1 MAEEDLELFSR
12 QLSRETHQSI
22 EATTRLRN
30 RTKRAESKSY
40 ASSTIYGQSLLKNYV
55 GIISKS
61 LDSRLQ
67 YLRKGG
73 GAVDA
78 ATVYQHLKN
87 ADMQVVTVITMKVCL
102 DVLGKDIKPQ
112 LADLT
117 IAIGKAIETEL
128 RLNYYFAQDKDLYKH
143 ITHSFHSAT
152 GTRQK
157 ATVYRLHFNRENIV
171 WPTWS
176 RETTHKIGSWS
187 LDCLCRA
194 TNWITK
200 ETIPVGK
207 RKSRTVMRYSQEFL
221 GLKDSIIHRAEN
233 LAFCRWPMVCK
244 PIEWT
249 NDQKGGYLTEEIRN
263 GNSLVRYKGPLQG
276 GKQGELPI
284 QFLNNLQNQEYC
296 INLFVYNVARHCFDT
311 FKSIGKFKRAEAKQ
325 PPAKLEGEP
334 TKEELKAHKKQRR
347 QIEDYNA
354 QIEQKNYR
362 TTEVMYVAEKYK
374 DEKRFYVP
382 WSFGYRGRVY
392 PLVDTLS
399 PQGTDF
405 DKALLYFYQ
414 EGPIDEYWLAFQ
426 VATTYGLDKET
437 YNHRYEWVKQNIPLI
452 TQVATDPIGNMSL
465 WEDTEEPWCFI
476 ASCFEYWSCC
486 IAKTKTTSGLPC
498 GIDATQSGIQHL
510 SALTLDA
517 TAAELV
523 NVLPTD
529 KPADGYRTVAEHSIK
544 YLQDKTLA
552 QYIDRKVTK
561 RTTMTLC
568 YGVTAHSARAYIRE
582 ALMEKGVDLSIPGR
596 LTDIT
601 KAIYECAIPEVFP
614 GPVDVMKWFQQ
625 CARKIME
632 TQDSIQWTTP
642 SGFIVRQDLRKSLSK
657 RVQTRLMGA
666 VIDCKIGN
674 GWGGPDNKH
683 HVSALSPNVVHSY
696 DASLLH
702 FTFAE
707 WDKPFTVIHDCVL
720 GRSCDMEQMSKDI
733 RMHFVEMYKE
743 PILEDWAKQVGVDVP
758 LSLIKG
764 TLDINKVNNALYFF
778 C

>member
-1 MAEEDLELFSR
+1 MQENDLELFSR
-12 QLSRETHQSI
+12 QLARETHQSD

-30 RTKRAESKSY
+30 RTKKAENKSY

-55 GIISKS
+55 GVISKS
-61 LDSRLQ
+61 LLNRLQ

-78 ATVYQHLKN
+78 ATVYKHLKDT
-87 ADMQVVTVITMKVCL
+87 DMKVITVITMKVCL
-102 DVLGKDIKPQ
+102 DVLGKEIKPQ

-117 IAIGKAIETEL
+117 ISIGKAIETEL
-128 RLNYYFAQDKDLYKH
+128 RLDYYYKKDKKLFDL
-143 ITHSFHSAT
+143 ITHKFHPST

-157 ATVYRLHFNRENIV
+157 ATVYRLRFNRENIT

-176 RETTHKIGSWS
+176 RETAHKIGSWS
-187 LDCLCRA
+187 LDCLCTA

-207 RKSRTVMRYSQEFL
+207 RRSRTVMRYSQEFL
-221 GLKDSIIHRAEN
+221 GLKGSIINQAEE
-233 LAFCRWPMVCK
+233 LAFCRWPMLCK
-244 PIEWT
+244 PIPHSNEEP
-249 NDQKGGYLTEEIRN
+249 GGYLTQGIRN
-263 GNSLVRYKGPLQG
+263 ISPMVRAKGPLQG
-276 GKQGELPI
+276 GKQGELCI
-284 QFLNNLQNQEYC
+284 QFLNNLQNQAYC
-296 INLFVYNVARHCFDT
+296 LNLSVFSVAQTCFDT
-311 FKSIGKFKRAEAKQ
+311 FKCIGKFKRAEAKQ
-325 PPAKLEGEP
+325 PPAKPEGEL
-334 TKEELKAHKKQRR
+334 TDEQLKDYKKSRR
-347 QIEDYNA
+347 IIEDYNA

-374 DEKRFYVP
+374 DEKFFYVP
-382 WSFGYRGRVY
+382 WNFGYRGRVY

-405 DKALLYFYQ
+405 DKALLYFYN
-414 EGPIDEYWLAFQ
+414 EGPINEYYLAFQ
-426 VATTYGLDKET
+426 VATTFGKDKDT
-437 YNHRYEWVKQNIPLI
+437 YQNRYKWVHENIPLI
-452 TQVATDPIGNMSL
+452 SQIATDPIGNISL
-465 WEDTEEPWCFI
+465 WEDTEEPWCFM
-476 ASCFEYWSCC
+476 ASCCEYYCCC
-486 IAKTKTTSGLPC
+486 IAKTKTTSGLC
-498 GIDATQSGIQHL
+498 IGIDATQSGIQHL

-517 TAAELV
+517 TAAKLV

-529 KPADGYRTVAEHSIK
+529 IPADGYRTVAEHSHK
-544 YLQDKTLA
+544 YLKDKSLIK
-552 QYIDRKVTK
+552 YIDRKVTK

-596 LTDIT
+596 LTEIT
-601 KAIYECAIPEVFP
+601 KAIYQSAIPEVFP
-614 GPVDVMKWFQQ
+614 GPVEIMKWFQK
-625 CARKIME
+625 CAKQIME

-642 SGFIVRQDLRKSLSK
+642 SGFIVRQDLQKSTSK
-657 RVQTRLMGA
+657 RVQTRLMGS

-674 GWGGPDNKH
+674 GWDGPDIQH
-683 HVSALSPNVVHSY
+683 HVSALAPNVTHSM

-702 FTFAE
+702 FCFAE

-720 GRSCDMEQMSKDI
+720 GRSCDMEQMAKDI

-743 PILEDWAKQVGVDVP
+743 PILEDWANQVGVEVP

-764 TLDINKVNNALYFF
+764 TLDINKVNEALYFF

>member
-1 MAEEDLELFSR
+1 MDTEDLELFSR
-12 QLSRETHQSI
+12 QLSRETHQSD

-30 RTKRAESKSY
+30 KTKRAENKAY
-40 ASSTIYGQSLLKNYV
+40 GSSTIYGQSLLKNFV
-55 GIISKS
+55 GVISDNLKA
-61 LDSRLQ
+61 RLQ

-78 ATVYQHLKN
+78 ALVYKHLKD
-87 ADMQVVTVITMKVCL
+87 ADMKVVTVITMKVCL
-102 DVLGKDIKPQ
+102 DVLGKDNKPQ

-117 IAIGKAIETEL
+117 ISIGKAIETEL
-128 RLNYYFAQDKDLYKH
+128 RLNYYFAQDKDLYNH
-143 ITHSFHSAT
+143 ITHQFHSST

-157 ATVYRLHFNRENIV
+157 ATVYRLQFNRENIV

-176 RETTHKIGSWS
+176 RETVHKIGSWALDS
-187 LDCLCRA
+187 LCMS
-194 TNWITK
+194 THWIRK

-207 RKSRTVMRYSQEFL
+207 KRSRTVMRYSQEFL
-221 GLKDSIIHRAEN
+221 GLKDSIIHKAEQ

-244 PIEWT
+244 PIPHSNEEP
-249 NDQKGGYLTEEIRN
+249 GGYLTEEVRRI
-263 GNSLVRYKGPLQG
+263 SPMVRYKGPLQG

-284 QFLNNLQNQEYC
+284 QFLNNLQNQAYC
-296 INLFVYNVARHCFDT
+296 INLTVFEVARHCFDN

-325 PPAKLEGEP
+325 PPAKPEGEL
-334 TKEELKAHKKQRR
+334 TKEELKEYKKSRR
-347 QIEDYNA
+347 IIEDYNA

-374 DEKRFYVP
+374 DEKCWYVP

-405 DKALLYFYQ
+405 DKALLYFYD
-414 EGPIDEYWLAFQ
+414 EGPIDEYYLAFQ
-426 VATTYGLDKET
+426 VATTYGLDKKT
-437 YNHRYEWVKQNIPLI
+437 YNERYKWVHNNIPLI
-452 TQVATDPIGNMSL
+452 SQIATDPIGNISL
-465 WEDTEEPWCFI
+465 WEDTEEPWCFL
-476 ASCFEYWSCC
+476 ASCCEYYSCC
-486 IAKTKTTSGLPC
+486 IAKTKTTSGLPI

-517 TAAELV
+517 TAAKLV

-529 KPADGYRTVAEHSIK
+529 VPADGYRTVAEHSHK
-544 YLQDKTLA
+544 YLQDKSLVKH
-552 QYIDRKVTK
+552 IDRKVTK

-601 KAIYECAIPEVFP
+601 KAIYEYAIPEVFP
-614 GPVDVMKWFQQ
+614 GPVEIMKWFQK
-625 CARKIME
+625 CAKQIME

-674 GWGGPDNKH
+674 GWGGPDIKH

-720 GRSCDMEQMSKDI
+720 GRSCDMKQMAKDI

-743 PILEDWAKQVGVDVP
+743 PILEDWANQVGVDIP

>member
-1 MAEEDLELFSR
+1 MEEDLELFSK
-12 QLSRETHQSI
+12 QLARETHQGN
-22 EATTRLRN
+22 EARTRLTN
-30 RTKRAESKSY
+30 KTQRAESKAY
-40 ASSTIYGQSLLKNYV
+40 ASSTIYGQSILKHYV
-55 GIISKS
+55 GEISS
-61 LDSRLQ
+61 TLSTRLQ

-78 ATVYQHLKN
+78 ATVYKHLKD
-87 ADMQVVTVITMKVCL
+87 ADMQVITVIAMKVCL
-102 DVLGKDIKPQ
+102 DVLGKDTKPQ

-117 IAIGKAIETEL
+117 ISIGKAIETEL
-128 RLNYYFAQDKDLYKH
+128 RLNYYFEQDKDLYKR
-143 ITHSFHSAT
+143 ITHSFHPST

-157 ATVYRLHFNRENIV
+157 ATVYRLRFNKENIQ

-176 RETTHKIGSWS
+176 RETAHKIGSWS

-194 TNWITK
+194 TGWIKK

-207 RKSRTVMRYSQEFL
+207 KRSRTVMRYSQEFL
-221 GLKDSIIHRAEN
+221 GLKGSIIRKAEE
-233 LAFCRWPMVCK
+233 LAFCRWPMVCP
-244 PIEWT
+244 PIPHSNEEP
-249 NDQKGGYLTEEIRN
+249 GGYLTEEVRKI
-263 GNSLVRYKGPLQG
+263 SPLVRYKGPLQG

-284 QFLNNLQNQEYC
+284 KFLNNVQDQALC
-296 INLFVYNVARHCFDT
+296 INIFVFEVAKHCFDN

-325 PPAKLEGEP
+325 PPAKPEGEP
-334 TKEELKAHKKQRR
+334 TKEQLKEYKKSRR
-347 QIEDYNA
+347 IIEDYNA

-362 TTEVMYVAEKYK
+362 TTEVMYVANKYK
-374 DEKRFYVP
+374 DEKRFWVP
-382 WSFGYRGRVY
+382 WTFGYRGRIY

-405 DKALLYFYQ
+405 DKALLYFH
-414 EGPIDEYWLAFQ
+414 ERGPIDEYWLAFQ

-437 YNHRYEWVKQNIPLI
+437 YNNRHKWVHKNIPLI
-452 TQVATDPIGNMSL
+452 TQVAIDPIGNMSL
-465 WEDTEEPWCFI
+465 WEETEEPWCFLS
-476 ASCFEYWSCC
+476 SCYEYWSCC

-510 SALTLDA
+510 SAMTLDA
-517 TAAELV
+517 KAAELV

-544 YLQDKTLA
+544 YLKDKSLA
-552 QYIDRKVTK
+552 KYIDRKVTK

-582 ALMEKGVDLSIPGR
+582 SLMEKGVDLSIPGR

-601 KAIYECAIPEVFP
+601 KAIYEYAIPEVFP
-614 GPVDVMKWFQQ
+614 GPVDVMKWFQK
-625 CARKIME
+625 CAKEIME

-642 SGFIVRQDLRKSLSK
+642 SGFVVRQDLRKSLSK

-674 GWGGPDNKH
+674 GWGDPDNKH
-683 HVSALSPNVVHSY
+683 HVSALAPNVTHSM

-702 FTFAE
+702 FCFSE
-707 WDKPFTVIHDCVL
+707 YDKPFTVIHDCVL
-720 GRSCDMEQMSKDI
+720 GRSCDMEQMAKDI

-743 PILEDWAKQVGVDVP
+743 PILEDWANQVGVDVP

-764 TLDINKVNNALYFF
+764 TLDINKVNDALYFF